1 MKPIEA
7 VSATIVRT
15 FSAGICSVS
24 ATIMPIEAREP
35 PISGLPDTAT
45 TVPSSATC
53 TAAEDSPPM
62 LNQKP
67 VAMPRPWPG
76 FSGDFQCALFFA
88 ASSVAR

>member
-1 MKPIEA
+1 
-7 VSATIVRT
+7 
-15 FSAGICSVS
+15 
-24 ATIMPIEAREP
+24 
-35 PISGLPDTAT
+35 
-45 TVPSSATC
+45 
-53 TAAEDSPPM
+53 M